1 MSLKKK
7 VRVMKKFKVTATISF
22 QYQGKVVAENE
33 DEATDIIA
41 TKLENDPT
49 IGSRFFEIDEIEEI
63 KEKS

>member
-1 MSLKKK
+1 
-7 VRVMKKFKVTATISF
+7 MKKFKVTATISF